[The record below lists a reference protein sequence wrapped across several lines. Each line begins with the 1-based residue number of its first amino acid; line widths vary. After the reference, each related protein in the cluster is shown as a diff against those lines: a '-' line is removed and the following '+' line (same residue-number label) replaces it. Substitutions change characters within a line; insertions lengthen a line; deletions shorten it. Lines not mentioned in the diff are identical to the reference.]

1 MMKTTIKKQRA
12 SNSDRVCLKI
22 DFLPI
27 ACAHNFHLQCLNNNI
42 IKNTVC
48 RFERRRPPIIPFFA
62 GLFCFIVP
70 PFKSYLLKPSCLEA
84 NRRRKNYTHKL
95 MIFIDE
101 KFIKTAFFSCVRL
114 NICFYY
120 FFYLHVFVRANLK
133 SMKRKKNYYNENNIK
148 RAIEFLFDEQ

>member
-120 FFYLHVFVRANLK
+120 FFYLHVFVRANIK
-133 SMKRKKNYYNENNIK
+133 SMKRKKK
-148 RAIEFLFDEQ
+148 LLQREQHKAGN